1 MYKLKVVT
9 SFAAAH
15 NLNNYQGECENLH
28 GHNWRVE
35 VTVTAKELDKAG
47 LCIDFKI
54 LKAKTKELL
63 NTLDHKYLNELECF
77 NGESPSSENISKYV
91 YQQMSKALNDANVK
105 VDMITVWESDFACA
119 SYYEE

>member
-54 LKAKTKELL
+54 LKAQTKELL
-63 NTLDHKYLNELECF
+63 ATLDHKYLNELDCF
-77 NGESPSSENISKYV
+77 KGESPSSENISRYV
-91 YQQMSKALNDANVK
+91 FQELSRTFNDGNVK